1 MLYRPVTGFN
11 TNFVCRMGV
20 LFRRVIFLIMN
31 ANSIRSVFPLLI
43 FLTFFVSCE
52 RPRRAPDVSSVQ
64 IPFTIERFEKDFF
77 SIDTLH
83 LEASLEG
90 LSKKYPGFLQDF
102 LYNIIGTTP
111 EQALNELPKFLSTY
125 QIWHKAIQ
133 SDQVLEP
140 YFMQVRTGCK
150 YVKYY
155 FPQYALPKKLI
166 TFIGPVNGFGNVLT
180 PEALAVGLQVYM
192 GKDFAWYA
200 SGEGQQLYPPF
211 MSRRFEPE
219 YIPVNCMK
227 NIIDDL
233 YPNKSAGRPLVE
245 QMIESGKR
253 VALLSFLLPNLSDTL
268 ITGYTAAQLDA
279 CKASEKGIWSYFVQN
294 NLLFGSDPT
303 YTRDYLTDSPGT
315 PELGDQAP
323 GNIGQFCGWQIVKKW
338 MDQQKDMHPDKL
350 MKTPA
355 ATIFQE
361 AKYKP

>member
-1 MLYRPVTGFN
+1 
-11 TNFVCRMGV
+11 
-20 LFRRVIFLIMN
+20 MN
-31 ANSIRSVFPLLI
+31 ATYIKSVLPVFLVLI
-43 FLTFFVSCE
+43 FFVSCKRE
-52 RPRRAPDVSSVQ
+52 RRVPDVSSVQ
-64 IPFTIERFEKDFF
+64 IPFTVERFEKDFF
-77 SIDTLH
+77 AIDTLH
-83 LEASLEG
+83 IETSLEG
-90 LSKKYPGFLQDF
+90 LSKKYPGFMQDF

-111 EQALNELPKFLSTY
+111 DKALNELPRFLGTY
-125 QIWHKAIQ
+125 QPWLTATK
-133 SDQVLEP
+133 SDKVLEP
-140 YFMQVRTGCK
+140 YFMQVREGCK

-166 TFIGPVNGFGNVLT
+166 TFIGPVNGYGNVLT
-180 PEALAVGLQVYM
+180 TEALAVGLQVYM

-200 SGEGQQLYPPF
+200 TAEGQQLYPPY

-233 YPNKSAGRPLVE
+233 YPNKSMGRPLVE

-253 VALLSFLLPNLSDTL
+253 VALLSFFLPNLSDTL
-268 ITGYTAAQLDA
+268 ITGYTGAQLAA
-279 CKASEKGIWSYFVQN
+279 CRASEKGVWSYFVQN
-294 NLLFGSDPT
+294 NLLFGSDPS
-303 YTRDYLTDSPGT
+303 YTRDYVTDSPGT

-338 MDQQKDMHPDKL
+338 MDQQKDIHPDKL